1 MRKIIILFLVFISLT
16 AYSQSEAPITDDCTC
31 NGVKL
36 WGKVKIVD
44 SFADFDIQVVES
56 FEDIR
61 VEIVRSFPDQCGKWQ
76 IVESFPDFKVRFV
89 RSFPDFKIKYVS
101 SFPGIK

>member
-1 MRKIIILFLVFISLT
+1 MKRIILLLLTFFSLAAFT
-16 AYSQSEAPITDDCTC
+16 RSGGPIADDCTC
-31 NGVKL
+31 KGVKL
-36 WGKVKIVD
+36 FGKVKIVD
-44 SFADFDIQVVES
+44 SFSDFDIQVVDS